1 MHEPTSQVPE
11 GPVDRPRRI
20 GLVVFLL
27 VLLALVG
34 GIVAAFRY
42 YRSCQQAPVPG
53 SAVRLEVHQGAT
65 GDEVVDVLRE
75 RGLIRCGGLVGGM
88 LLRDTGKESELL
100 AGAYSLRQGMSLD
113 EIVAILTTPP
123 EEIPTVEVL
132 FPEGLRIRTTYP
144 GQRTVGSIVHAEM
157 GLSAERLAN
166 LAEGGR
172 LSLRPYLPKGAAS
185 LEGFLFPK
193 TYEFVRQ
200 GLDERTVLQ
209 SMLDQFRTEVRD
221 LPWDAAHDLGLS
233 SYEVV
238 IVASMIE
245 REAKVDDERALIAGV
260 IYNRLAQGWTL
271 GIDATLLY
279 DDPSPDGELST
290 VDIETDTPYNTRINA
305 GLPPTPIANPGL
317 ASIRA
322 ALQPRSTDFMF
333 YVLCADDGSHRFS
346 ETLAE
351 HEANVD
357 ACLG

>member
-1 MHEPTSQVPE
+1 
-11 GPVDRPRRI
+11 
-20 GLVVFLL
+20 
-27 VLLALVG
+27 
-34 GIVAAFRY
+34 
-42 YRSCQQAPVPG
+42 
-53 SAVRLEVHQGAT
+53 
-65 GDEVVDVLRE
+65 
-75 RGLIRCGGLVGGM
+75 
-88 LLRDTGKESELL
+88 
-100 AGAYSLRQGMSLD
+100 
-113 EIVAILTTPP
+113 
-123 EEIPTVEVL
+123 
-132 FPEGLRIRTTYP
+132 
-144 GQRTVGSIVHAEM
+144 
-157 GLSAERLAN
+157 
-166 LAEGGR
+166 
-172 LSLRPYLPKGAAS
+172 LRPYLPKGAAS

-221 LPWDAAHDLGLS
+221 LPWDAADDLGLS